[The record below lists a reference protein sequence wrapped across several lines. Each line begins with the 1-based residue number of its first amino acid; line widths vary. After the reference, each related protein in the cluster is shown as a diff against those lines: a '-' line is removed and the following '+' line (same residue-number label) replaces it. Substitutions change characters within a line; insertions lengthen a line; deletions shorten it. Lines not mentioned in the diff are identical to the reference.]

1 MSHRR
6 ASFALPAGLV
16 IAANHSVASMPGS
29 FVHRFQGLSGC
40 RHFRGKATW
49 RPGEN
54 ARSCTN
60 PVRAMPVL
68 FVFCSG
74 CRQKLSSMEDAPR
87 DEVLLARLHRNPLPV
102 DDEGVTALH
111 DGHILIEGVSMRLG
125 CR

>member
-16 IAANHSVASMPGS
+16 IAANHSVASMPSS
-29 FVHRFQGLSGC
+29 FVHRFQGLSGW
-40 RHFRGKATW
+40 RHFRGMATW

-60 PVRAMPVL
+60 PICPVPAKC
-68 FVFCSG
+68 VDRSG
-74 CRQKLSSMEDAPR
+74 SRQNLSAMEDAPR

-111 DGHILIEGVSMRLG
+111 DGKRIPVKTGEEYF
-125 CR
+125 